1 MEKYVEEYEYP
12 LYINN
17 SLIINKLKTISEK
30 IYCKI
35 SDINKCYYCRLRISS
50 SGFYVN
56 ILEKILYNKKNRD
69 IAHLSIHFSR
79 TGNSIMHWK
88 DNKNNS
94 YDIKFNIIFNKDIV
108 ENMILSYS
116 KNYNFNSS
124 LNKQIMKKL
133 TDSIFSIITNKYNNK
148 YLFYKKQRSNS
159 IISENNFNNANTYTD
174 ANTNANTYTNN
185 ILNNILNNHILNTSY
200 KIKKIEIMKGDETTT
215 SYLKCKSNITPHFC
229 KKNPQSGGEQNPYVV
244 YLSINEIKDYNKI
257 IYKNNNL
264 KKNNIDKNN
273 IKSLELLFT
282 IVNSFNESYNEILY
296 ETINKEIENILKTNN
311 ILKINNNIK
320 EHEIINVY

>member
-1 MEKYVEEYEYP
+1 MEKHKEEYEYP

-56 ILEKILYNKKNRD
+56 ILEKILNNKRYMNID

-79 TGNSIMHWK
+79 KGKSIMHWK

-94 YDIKFNIIFNKDIV
+94 YDIKFNIIFNKEIV
-108 ENMILSYS
+108 EDMILSYS

-124 LNKQIMKKL
+124 LNKKNMKNL
-133 TDSIFSIITNKYNNK
+133 TDNIFSIITNRYNNK

-159 IISENNFNNANTYTD
+159 IISENNFNNANTYTN
-174 ANTNANTYTNN
+174 ANTNANTYTNE
-185 ILNNILNNHILNTSY
+185 NILNNHILNTRY
-200 KIKKIEIMKGDETTT
+200 NIKKNEIIEGDEIT
-215 SYLKCKSNITPHFC
+215 SSYYKCKSNITPDFC
-229 KKNPQSGGEQNPYVV
+229 KNNLQSGGEQKPYIV
-244 YLSINEIKDYNKI
+244 YLYINEIKDNNKI
-257 IYKNNNL
+257 IYIDNNL
-264 KKNNIDKNN
+264 KKNSINENN
-273 IKSLELLFT
+273 IKSLELL
-282 IVNSFNESYNEILY
+282 IIIINSFNESYNEILY
-296 ETINKEIENILKTNN
+296 ETINKEIENILKAKN
-311 ILKINNNIK
+311 IL
-320 EHEIINVY
+320 